1 LRKLERKTLP
11 LEKVVSIALD
21 IARGLEY
28 IHLKGIVHRDI
39 KPENILFDGEFC
51 AKVVDFGVACEEIY
65 CNLLGDDPGTYRW
78 MAPEMYKHKPYG
90 RKVDVYSFG
99 LVLWELVTGSLP
111 YEDMTPLQAAFAV
124 VNKVC
129 ALLTIYLHYADYFNL
144 LCSYFMFI
152 VILFMYSLD
161 FGGSSHS

>member
-1 LRKLERKTLP
+1 LRSFLRKLECKTLP
-11 LEKVVSIALD
+11 LEKVISIALD

-28 IHLKGIVHRDI
+28 IHLQGIVHRDV
-39 KPENILFDGEFC
+39 KSENILFDGEFC
-51 AKVVDFGVACEEIY
+51 AKIVDFGVACEEAY
-65 CNLLGDDPGTYRW
+65 CNLIDDDPGTYRW

-111 YEDMTPLQAAFAV
+111 YEDMTPVQAAFAV

-129 ALLTIYLHYADYFNL
+129 VCSSNL
-144 LCSYFMFI
+144 LCSQCIFCCSYM
-152 VILFMYSLD
+152 V
-161 FGGSSHS
+161 